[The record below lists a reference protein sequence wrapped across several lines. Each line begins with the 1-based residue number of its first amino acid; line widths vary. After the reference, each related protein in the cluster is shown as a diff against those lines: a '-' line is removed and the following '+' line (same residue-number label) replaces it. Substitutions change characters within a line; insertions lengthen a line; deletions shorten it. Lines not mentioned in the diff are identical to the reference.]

1 MAADARRT
9 QLSFLRFEFKYVLD
23 QQLREQVEA
32 ELAHFVE
39 LDPWVSKQQHNQYP
53 VRSLYFDDAHWTTFR
68 DKIDGLHTR
77 SKFRLRTYGS
87 GTADAGAPLFLE
99 LKGRVNNLVFK
110 HRTPVD
116 ASLDRSLR
124 GSALAHRVA
133 ELAAPGDVRDQFLF
147 QLHRRDLRP
156 VVLVDY
162 LRRPYTSRFDPEFRV
177 TFDAQLAAWAHD
189 GIVPPAGANRRLLVP
204 GHTVMEV
211 KFRHHVPAWFHRIV
225 QAYELRRVSISKVC
239 TAVQTLGLAAE
250 TH

>member
-1 MAADARRT
+1 MASDRRRT

-23 QQLREQVEA
+23 QRLREQVEA
-32 ELAHFVE
+32 ELGHFAE
-39 LDPWVSKQQHNQYP
+39 LDPWVSQQQDNQYP
-53 VRSLYFDDAHWTTFR
+53 VRSLYFDDPHWTTFH
-68 DKIDGLHTR
+68 DKVDGLHTR

-87 GTADAGAPLFLE
+87 GEAGAVTPLFLE

-250 TH
+250 TT